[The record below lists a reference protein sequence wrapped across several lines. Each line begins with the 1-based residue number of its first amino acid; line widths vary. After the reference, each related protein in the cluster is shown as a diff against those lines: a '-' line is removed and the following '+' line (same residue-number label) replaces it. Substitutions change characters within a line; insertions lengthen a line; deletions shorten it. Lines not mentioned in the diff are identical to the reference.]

1 MNKKLNELIHECH
14 PDKYLAKGLPLE
26 ASVLASNRIIKFYE
40 EWKMIKNIKNSL
52 ISIVFK

>member
-1 MNKKLNELIHECH
+1 MNKKWNELIHECH